1 MKRYLGVSIFRLLL
15 LIEEGRIAEFI
26 LNELLLLLLCYYN
39 VLLIFHVEWRMIN
52 GSKGSEELEFQ
63 SQRPTERDRDR

>member
-26 LNELLLLLLCYYN
+26 LNELLLLCYYN

-63 SQRPTERDRDR
+63 SQRPTERDRDRDR